1 MEKEI
6 SIDTTEALVTVGR
19 IGKVIN
25 IVVSTVENLDGDGII
40 LGVARTLKVNC
51 PRHDPLGHRRVPVK

>member
-51 PRHDPLGHRRVPVK
+51 PRHNPFGHRGVPVK

>member
-6 SIDTTEALVTVGR
+6 SIDTTEALITVGR

-25 IVVSTVENLDGDGII
+25 IVVSTVENLNGDGII

-51 PRHDPLGHRRVPVK
+51 PRHDPFGHRGVPVK

>member
-6 SIDTTEALVTVGR
+6 SIDPTEALVTVGR

-51 PRHDPLGHRRVPVK
+51 PRHNPFGHRGVPVK

>member
-6 SIDTTEALVTVGR
+6 SIDTTEALITVGR
-19 IGKVIN
+19 IGQVIN

-51 PRHDPLGHRRVPVK
+51 PRHNPFGHRGVPVK